1 MRRHNKAKKSSFV
14 FRNCP
19 GENVFKCVSEY
30 IFFVKKLTN
39 THKQQTKSQKRK
51 KPYKKSKEKRRK
63 KMLLGTFSKENLNCW
78 GSFSQA
84 TLFYYFSLQ
93 TRKSKAICFSTIER
107 AVRVVL

>member
-1 MRRHNKAKKSSFV
+1 
-14 FRNCP
+14 
-19 GENVFKCVSEY
+19 
-30 IFFVKKLTN
+30 
-39 THKQQTKSQKRK
+39 
-51 KPYKKSKEKRRK
+51 
-63 KMLLGTFSKENLNCW
+63 MLLGTFSKENLNCW